1 MAQGDNLKREN
12 LPTMQLLRYL
22 TELEKQG
29 GKRGSVTAV
38 AKACGVHHGSVSRY
52 LKICCELGYLT
63 EDYTFTERGKTWLA
77 GYQRLLEDLPVF
89 LRKAGVPERE
99 IPQNVKNLIE
109 NTDYLTLTAVLRY
122 DRNRKDDFQGKNR
135 AATRNILSEVLEYG
149 TSEVFFLLLRVEHG
163 QDERGISM
171 ANRGFRKP
179 GLLRHNRRGSW
190 LELTICEMSAHSN
203 IDGAPMEGHLQS
215 LKYEQGGVLHLAR
228 ITGGRLRLPLEAC
241 TLRRRSG
248 GGIRG
253 ELAVTVTCNVGRVH
267 MPESTA
273 MLVFWL

>member
-1 MAQGDNLKREN
+1 LWTRKTKRSVRNRISGRSMGKSGRRGVRAQGDDLKREN

-149 TSEVFFLLLRVEHG
+149 TSEVFFL
-163 QDERGISM
+163 
-171 ANRGFRKP
+171 
-179 GLLRHNRRGSW
+179 
-190 LELTICEMSAHSN
+190 
-203 IDGAPMEGHLQS
+203 
-215 LKYEQGGVLHLAR
+215 
-228 ITGGRLRLPLEAC
+228 
-241 TLRRRSG
+241 
-248 GGIRG
+248 
-253 ELAVTVTCNVGRVH
+253 
-267 MPESTA
+267 
-273 MLVFWL
+273 